1 MANKEE
7 IQKSIETLVDAALE
21 KGLNNEAQNGG
32 NDEIKSGSPKT
43 EEMKMSEEA
52 EEKKKKDDMEKAKA
66 KKSEDND
73 ADDKKKE
80 DEKKE
85 MEKAMKKADDDK
97 KDEDKKEDDKDEAE
111 KAKKAKKSMKKSL
124 QDLSSVLDE
133 EELELIK
140 AWRSEQAE
148 EENVVK
154 SEDIAKAVSDIT
166 SAQVDE
172 LRKSMNAQND
182 LIKSM
187 SEQIK
192 KLSSQP
198 AHDKRSIDTLETLA
212 KSGTQES
219 ATITK
224 SQVLDVMLDLQ
235 KSGKGV
241 TSHHV
246 AEFEATGNISN
257 GQIKALV
264 MGETQKRNQ

>member
-73 ADDKKKE
+73 ADDKKKDE
-80 DEKKE
+80 DKKE
-85 MEKAMKKADDDK
+85 MEKAMKKAE
-97 KDEDKKEDDKDEAE
+97 DEKEEDKEDDKKDEAE